1 MTSEQNGEGVQEI
14 AKFADKQYIFCRHR
28 EGVVKKNNFVGIHIW
43 KPPCRYACSESPTT
57 SAVLSCGKLLPAD
70 AVIAY
75 ELDTVCGSL
84 KLLILVQVGTTLV
97 GMERKECWAFLLI

>member
-1 MTSEQNGEGVQEI
+1 M
-14 AKFADKQYIFCRHR
+14 
-28 EGVVKKNNFVGIHIW
+28 
-43 KPPCRYACSESPTT
+43 
-57 SAVLSCGKLLPAD
+57 PAD